1 MKKYIVVGMLLFF
14 MPCLVFASSGSVKT
28 STVIKCDG
36 ILYGAH
42 GNPKHYHVVEE
53 KNGKYYAVGEIV
65 ERPSCVLEQET
76 KEVVTL
82 VSCVDGDTATFK
94 TKDGSY
100 KTRFLAVDTPETK
113 HPTKG
118 VQPFGKE
125 ASDYTCNALKKAEK
139 IELEYDDNSDK
150 YDKYDRL
157 LAWVFVDG
165 RLLQQE
171 LIQKGLGEVA
181 YLYDDYKYTP
191 LLEEAQ
197 KKAKEEKVGKWQ
209 EESKKVSSA
218 SWLDR
223 AIQSIQGFFAKIVNN
238 ITGFLENVI

>member
-53 KNGKYYAVGEIV
+53 KNGKYYAVGEII
-65 ERPSCVLEQET
+65 ERPSCVLDQET

-113 HPTKG
+113 HPTKKE
-118 VQPFGKE
+118 QPFGKE
-125 ASDYTCNALKKAEK
+125 ASNYTCNALKKAKK
-139 IELEYDDNSDK
+139 IELEYDENSDK

-181 YLYDDYKYTP
+181 YLYGDYKYTP
-191 LLEEAQ
+191 LLQEAQ
-197 KKAKEEKVGKWQ
+197 KKAEEAKVGKWQ
-209 EESKKVSSA
+209 DVSENTS
-218 SWLDR
+218 SWFDR
-223 AIQSIQGFFAKIVNN
+223 VIQSIQGFFAKIVNN